1 MYSGVIIKYNDKCL
15 LCKRSEKYTHPNE
28 WFIPAG
34 QIEDGETP
42 RETAIRELY
51 EETNLQFT
59 EEDLNFVGTIPT
71 KDDEGG
77 LSNDFIYLFVSEVN
91 HPLFP
96 DLENAMDGK
105 EHTKCGYFDFEGIKK
120 LGLDSNLLK
129 VLKKYFD
136 TN

>member
-1 MYSGVIIKYNDKCL
+1 
-15 LCKRSEKYTHPNE
+15 
-28 WFIPAG
+28 
-34 QIEDGETP
+34 
-42 RETAIRELY
+42 
-51 EETNLQFT
+51 
-59 EEDLNFVGTIPT
+59 
-71 KDDEGG
+71 
-77 LSNDFIYLFVSEVN
+77 
-91 HPLFP
+91 LFP